1 MMKQINYI
9 QSKIIG
15 LILIGLCLMLYTSC
29 SDDDAN
35 VYDEV
40 LSNTTWHQFYVIP
53 DSEIAEETY
62 MIPEEILS
70 RLESTKRIKEAKDT
84 IVSIQQTNE
93 YILTFGS
100 DETCELNDI
109 HHFGGTFQIETYEEE
124 ITYYPN
130 QTYREDVGGGYTTEI
145 IVYNGSLTLRSLKGE
160 ELVRQNTMF
169 LGKNNE
175 IRRKGR
181 TIDVSEPSDYEVED
195 KAETYH
201 MTYTRNGNR
210 LELAGDKNLSG
221 VISEDFSEIEF
232 EEIGSFGRK

>member
-1 MMKQINYI
+1 MNKN
-9 QSKIIG
+9 K
-15 LILIGLCLMLYTSC
+15 LMLMVMSLIVLSSC
-29 SDDDAN
+29 SNDDTG

-53 DSEIAEETY
+53 DSEVVEETY
-62 MIPEEILS
+62 TIPENILS
-70 RLESTKRIKEAKDT
+70 RLESTKRTEEAKDT
-84 IVSIQQTNE
+84 IGSIQQTNE
-93 YILTFGS
+93 YVLTFGS

-145 IVYNGSLTLRSLKGE
+145 IVLNGSLTLRSLKGE

-181 TIDVSEPSDYEVED
+181 TLDVSEPSDYDMED
-195 KAETYH
+195 KVETYH

-210 LELAGDKNLSG
+210 LELVGDKDLSG
-221 VISEDFSEIEF
+221 VLSEDFSEIEF
-232 EEIGSFGRK
+232 KEIGTFGIY

>member
-1 MMKQINYI
+1 MNKN
-9 QSKIIG
+9 K
-15 LILIGLCLMLYTSC
+15 LMLMVMSLIVLSSC
-29 SDDDAN
+29 SNDDTG

-53 DSEIAEETY
+53 DSEVVEETY
-62 MIPEEILS
+62 TIPENILS
-70 RLESTKRIKEAKDT
+70 RLESTKRTEEAKDT
-84 IVSIQQTNE
+84 IGSIQQTNE
-93 YILTFGS
+93 YVLTFGS

-145 IVYNGSLTLRSLKGE
+145 IVLNGSLTLRSLKGE

-175 IRRKGR
+175 IRSKGR
-181 TIDVSEPSDYEVED
+181 TIDVSEPSDYDVED
-195 KAETYH
+195 KAEAYH

-221 VISEDFSEIEF
+221 VISEDFSEIDF

>member
-1 MMKQINYI
+1 MNKN
-9 QSKIIG
+9 K
-15 LILIGLCLMLYTSC
+15 LMLMVMSLIVLSSC
-29 SDDDAN
+29 SNDDTG

-53 DSEIAEETY
+53 DSEVVEETY
-62 MIPEEILS
+62 TIPENILS
-70 RLESTKRIKEAKDT
+70 RLESTKRTEEAKDT
-84 IVSIQQTNE
+84 IGSIQQTNE
-93 YILTFGS
+93 YVLTFGS

-145 IVYNGSLTLRSLKGE
+145 IVLNGSLTLRSLKGE
-160 ELVRQNTMF
+160 ELVRENTMF

-181 TIDVSEPSDYEVED
+181 TLDVSEPSDYEVED

-221 VISEDFSEIEF
+221 VISEDFSEIDF
-232 EEIGSFGRK
+232 EEIGTFGIY

>member
-1 MMKQINYI
+1 MKNI
-9 QSKIIG
+9 QLSFICF
-15 LILIGLCLMLYTSC
+15 LSFMSLMFISC
-29 SDDDAN
+29 SNDNED

-40 LSNTTWHQFYVIP
+40 LSNTTWHQFYINPQDEVAEEPFEIP
-53 DSEIAEETY
+53 DY
-62 MIPEEILS
+62 ILE
-70 RLESTKRIKEAKDT
+70 RLEFTTYSEEAKDT
-84 IVSIQQTNE
+84 VFNVQQTNE

-109 HHFGGTFQIETYEEE
+109 HHFVGTYQIETYEEE
-124 ITYYPN
+124 VTYYPN

-232 EEIGSFGRK
+232 KEIGTFGIYK